1 MTLRN
6 TSFHATKVFFFFFL
20 TIICMMITATM
31 SFQVTKD
38 QKRCPS
44 TTSTAAAKI
53 TTTTI
58 IADNS
63 VESVSFHS
71 QQRRRDF
78 LIGMP
83 SALVV
88 SGIAVSPAVLLPE
101 SAVAATTE
109 EETIQT
115 TTTTTTTT
123 TSSPLRK
130 VKSALQKLRSET
142 VRNVVVNYEY
152 LDLKQILR
160 LPPLSEVRKSCSSLL
175 KQFPQCESQYRN
187 FIVQLEAFDT
197 MATLGLRG
205 KIPSWEEWNGAY
217 ERTITALQGFVT
229 AVAEEEQ
236 RQQQQQQSE
245 G

>member
-53 TTTTI
+53 TTTI

>member
-123 TSSPLRK
+123 TTSSPLRK

-142 VRNVVVNYEY
+142 VRDVVVNYEY

-229 AVAEEEQ
+229 AVVEEEEE
-236 RQQQQQQSE
+236 QQQQQSE

>member
-229 AVAEEEQ
+229 AVVEEEEE
-236 RQQQQQQSE
+236 QQQQQSE